1 VLDKLE
7 NKDNQKMKKEARE
20 RKKKEA
26 QCALLRERVC
36 IVSNLFLFDFLLSL
50 GSMTQF

>member
-20 RKKKEA
+20 KKKEA